1 MSAGPYAVGPALS
14 EAKKWGETPRKESP
28 RHKEAT
34 VVSVADG
41 WSNYCASFLKKTGR
55 LRLPSTR
62 SRMSSSGIL
71 LHSARLAK

>member
-1 MSAGPYAVGPALS
+1 MSGPMPWGRPYPKR
-14 EAKKWGETPRKESP
+14 KKWGETPRKESP

-71 LHSARLAK
+71 LHSARLTK